1 MMMNAVSFWRAMKL
15 ISQMQREDRDPDGSD
30 GCAGLASAESDAPVA
45 LRTRAGE
52 GRP

>member
-15 ISQMQREDRDPDGSD
+15 ISQMQREDHDLDGSG
-30 GCAGLASAESDAPVA
+30 GCAGLASAESDTPVA
-45 LRTRAGE
+45 LRTKAGE